1 MSPEPTTEFC
11 EAYNK
16 EESKMVD
23 LDEMVRILDGLD
35 DLPTLPTIYVEISKQ
50 IRDPKV
56 SVSEVARVIEMD
68 QAITSKILRLV
79 NSSFFGFSRQVTS
92 IRQAVVLL
100 GFSTVQNTVLS
111 VSVFESFTTNN
122 VKGFNLKEFWKHSI
136 GCGVL
141 CTTLDKKMN
150 VGYQDETFVAGLLH
164 DIGKIILDR
173 HFKKEFEE
181 ALTYAKTNGV
191 SPYEGERVVIGSSHD
206 EIGEYLAEQW
216 KLPYALVEAVA
227 LHHHPG
233 NIRSNPKLVSLVHLS
248 DCLAHRLGCGYSDN
262 YVLPEFDPYALEEL
276 DLNEEMI
283 PELIEEMKQVFDNNH
298 ELFKLID

>member
-1 MSPEPTTEFC
+1 
-11 EAYNK
+11 
-16 EESKMVD
+16 MVD
-23 LDEMVRILDGLD
+23 LDEMVSILDDLE
-35 DLPTLPTIYVEISKQ
+35 DLPTLPTIYVEISKL

-56 SVSEVARVIEMD
+56 SVAEVARTIEMD

-111 VSVFESFTTNN
+111 VSVFESFSSNN
-122 VKGFNLKEFWKHSI
+122 IKGFNLKEFWKHSI

-150 VGYQDETFVAGLLH
+150 AGYQDETFVAGLLH

-173 HFKKEFEE
+173 HFEGEFEE
-181 ALTYAKTNGV
+181 AISYSKTNGV
-191 SPYEGERVVIGSSHD
+191 SLYEGERAVIGSSHD
-206 EIGEYLAEQW
+206 EVGEYLAEKW
-216 KLPYALVEAVA
+216 KLPYTLVEAIA
-227 LHHHPG
+227 LHHQPG

-248 DCLAHRLGCGYSDN
+248 DCLAHRLGYGYSTD
-262 YVLPEFDPYALEEL
+262 YVLPEFDPQALEEIGIAEETVP
-276 DLNEEMI
+276 DL
-283 PELIEEMKQVFDNNH
+283 LEEMKQVLDDNH
-298 ELFKLID
+298 ELFRLID